1 MYANATDIKK
11 THLRFSALFSHVRW
25 LSHRLECDNAYLGLH
40 DVFAYGTRLCHPC
53 VQFAASVT
61 KPSSDKIKE
70 GSKWYTA
77 RWYVFFLANL
87 TLSGVRNTNWS
98 KDVMKKLRSHTVL
111 LRVLLLVFA
120 IGTAHIRKEPR
131 LQKPWGCRD
140 RIGRVGRLCKWLT
153 IPNSKHWF
161 TTSFLQPLQ
170 YLVTP

>member
-1 MYANATDIKK
+1 MCNITGI
-11 THLRFSALFSHVRW
+11 
-25 LSHRLECDNAYLGLH
+25 LECLFNVYLDVGSSLISSRCLSRSILFIAVH
-40 DVFAYGTRLCHPC
+40 DVFAYGSRLCHPC

-70 GSKWYTA
+70 GSKWCTA

-98 KDVMKKLRSHTVL
+98 KDVMKQLRSHTVL
-111 LRVLLLVFA
+111 LQVLLLVFT
-120 IGTAHIRKEPR
+120 IETAHSRKEPR
-131 LQKPWGCRD
+131 LQKLWGCRD
-140 RIGRVGRLCKWLT
+140 RIGRVGRFCKWLT